1 VVLLEARGYGQLQRY
16 VFLSTDGGAS
26 WTYVSTVPGSEG
38 PTAFVT
44 ASRWIQLN
52 PPGQSMETSD
62 GGASWHP
69 YTTDYGQAAAVGP
82 DIVFGDASV
91 GYATVRGAI
100 QRTTDGGAHW
110 TQIKAPGTG

>member
-1 VVLLEARGYGQLQRY
+1 MVLLEARGYGQLQRY

-26 WTYVSTVPGSEG
+26 WTYVSTV
-38 PTAFVT
+38 TT
-44 ASRWIQLN
+44 SRWIQLN